1 VQEAA
6 VQVGREET
14 PDSKEEM
21 EWQLLMLV
29 LGDRAEQQ
37 FV

>member
-1 VQEAA
+1 
-6 VQVGREET
+6 VQVGKEET
-14 PDSKEEM
+14 PDSNEDQ
-21 EWQLLMLV
+21 EWQLSMLV